1 MINNNNNNNNS
12 EGKKYDGNKPM
23 TGTVLRVFPQ
33 AMNAVGAC
41 IKFGTKKY
49 PDPANWKKN
58 SNALVRYN
66 DSLVRHLTKFFAG
79 KELDEETNLPHLA
92 HVAWNAL
99 AILELYLMEHP
110 DKSNEIMFPKEIRD
124 N

>member
-1 MINNNNNNNNS
+1 MTNNNDSS

-49 PDPANWKKN
+49 PDPTNWKKN

-110 DKSNEIMFPKEIRD
+110 DKSNEIMFPMEIRD